1 MNNLKQAALDKS
13 RSYISCLSEAHR
25 MLFDNIRQIFS
36 KTWIFVLVLSILS
49 ATYFSIHIHAMLYG
63 TNTALTTGICITAV
77 ATLCAQV
84 VYLARVM
91 FLINGRPMIWN
102 IKRCTNITAC
112 YIGFC
117 FILTLIYA
125 AITYG
130 IVLSKGSVT
139 LAELLPVFYI
149 FGGVSFVIMLI
160 MLPFIYVGLK
170 YIMEPDSKLRKIITK
185 SYVTGLRYW
194 GFIFIALL
202 LATLCTSICGA
213 LVSIPTLIV
222 MAANA
227 LSVFGVNYLGDPT
240 GLPSYFTVIQ
250 FTVVTFSS
258 FICLYI
264 NIFAIF
270 VCYFLYGSIETKE
283 KEKKEYEKNKNV
295 KE

>member
-1 MNNLKQAALDKS
+1 MNNLKQAAINKS

-130 IVLSKGSVT
+130 IVLSKGKCYARRTIARV
-139 LAELLPVFYI
+139 LYLRRRIVCNNAHHVAFHIRWAEI
-149 FGGVSFVIMLI
+149 HH
-160 MLPFIYVGLK
+160 
-170 YIMEPDSKLRKIITK
+170 
-185 SYVTGLRYW
+185 
-194 GFIFIALL
+194 
-202 LATLCTSICGA
+202 GA
-213 LVSIPTLIV
+213 
-222 MAANA
+222 
-227 LSVFGVNYLGDPT
+227 G
-240 GLPSYFTVIQ
+240 Q
-250 FTVVTFSS
+250 
-258 FICLYI
+258 
-264 NIFAIF
+264 
-270 VCYFLYGSIETKE
+270 
-283 KEKKEYEKNKNV
+283 
-295 KE
+295 